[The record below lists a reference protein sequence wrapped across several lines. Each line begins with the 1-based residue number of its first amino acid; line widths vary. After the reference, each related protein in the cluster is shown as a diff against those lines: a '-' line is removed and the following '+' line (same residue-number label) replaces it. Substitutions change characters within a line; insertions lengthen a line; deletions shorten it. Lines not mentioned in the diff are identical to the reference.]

1 MEPNQNVQTNGMGQ
15 TTANTPVV
23 PADSTAATSASTKA
37 SETPTMEATG
47 VKKSNKGMLLG
58 MVLLGILAVGG
69 IAFGVWEMMDGN
81 ARADSLNEQI
91 STLKTQ
97 NNELMD
103 KIEELEEA
111 HSVIQDDVA
120 DNQEAI
126 EKMQEEALNQEEE
139 GYRILSFGECVG
151 DAGTPQGGTMIV
163 KCDVETS
170 VGAGKIVYDS
180 ESNTMKLVFN

>member
-1 MEPNQNVQTNGMGQ
+1 MEPNQNGQANGMGQ
-15 TTANTPVV
+15 TTANAPVTPTSDA
-23 PADSTAATSASTKA
+23 PAPTTTKA

-47 VKKSNKGMLLG
+47 VKKSSKGVLFG

-91 STLKTQ
+91 STLKSQ
-97 NNELMD
+97 NSELMD

-111 HSVIQDDVA
+111 HSEIQDDVTN
-120 DNQEAI
+120 NQEAI
-126 EKMQEEALNQEEE
+126 EEMQEEVSNQEEE

-151 DAGTPQGGTMIV
+151 DAGTTQGGTMIV